1 MKRAGWMDET
11 LLGQLHG
18 AIPVVIMH
26 PSVFTYSLSG
36 LM

>member
-1 MKRAGWMDET
+1 MGET

-18 AIPVVIMH
+18 AIPIVIMH
-26 PSVFTYSLSG
+26 PSLFTDSLSG